1 MTVLMKIRE
10 LQGES
15 QQDPWKIEEKGE
27 GGEGGGAGGE
37 GGVEWLA
44 IIHQNRTRQTFL
56 IRGDLSKVDIWE
68 TWFWT
73 ANYIDYIICVD
84 IVS

>member
-10 LQGES
+10 LQGEA
-15 QQDPWKIEEKGE
+15 QQDSWKIEEL
-27 GGEGGGAGGE
+27 
-37 GGVEWLA
+37 GVEWLA